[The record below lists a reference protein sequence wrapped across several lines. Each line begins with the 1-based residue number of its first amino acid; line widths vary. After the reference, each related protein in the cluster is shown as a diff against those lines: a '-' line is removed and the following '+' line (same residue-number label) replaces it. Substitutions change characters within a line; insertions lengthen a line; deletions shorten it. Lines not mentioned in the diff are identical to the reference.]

1 MYVRENPYMGMDW
14 DIELG
19 RMVTKA
25 FWTCDELWGDIVGSW
40 NIDDCPRI
48 EGGNFGGGN
57 GAFSLDFIDLEV
69 DMEVEYE
76 KIEFEMYKE
85 AQTPLMK
92 VVPLSNSPS
101 FYYY

>member
-1 MYVRENPYMGMDW
+1 
-14 DIELG
+14 
-19 RMVTKA
+19 
-25 FWTCDELWGDIVGSW
+25 
-40 NIDDCPRI
+40 
-48 EGGNFGGGN
+48 
-57 GAFSLDFIDLEV
+57 LDFIDLEV